1 MASGPNDL
9 PPTPGRNSVPVTEK
23 AWTVIEKHFDRN
35 ESLVAHQLNSF
46 SEFINTGIPSVVNSF
61 NPITINSGFNHETGK
76 YASVFQASFAN
87 LSLGRCVTQDKTGK
101 TTLLL
106 PSDAR
111 LRNMVYASAL
121 TSDVEIEAFQTLPD
135 GSTRTD
141 TKVIKG
147 VQLGNVPIMV
157 GSEYC
162 LLSDK
167 RHRSLEC
174 PFDPT
179 GYFIING
186 NEKVL
191 ISHDRIAENTPFVF
205 SGSKNQGE
213 TLICEV
219 RSVGERMPGCP
230 KTTTLVL
237 MAKPNPH
244 GLFVNV
250 SINSVKS
257 EIPLFLL
264 YRALGVTTDK
274 AIVESVTRIVKGVAE
289 DDLHRELQGS
299 CAEGKIAWTQKDALR
314 FLSKYVNLPAN
325 IAKGEAGDAQRVSVT
340 KHILDNDLFPHVGP
354 DFNAKAV
361 YLSYMTAK
369 LLKVKLG
376 VLNMDDRDSYLN
388 KRIDA
393 PGALLTCLFRQH
405 FAKMLREMRTFL
417 LKELNSGTWKVSGK
431 LANLMTKSNIC
442 KIVRHTTVS
451 SGLMYALATGNWGI
465 KNSRCKQGVA
475 QVLNRMTYIATVSHL
490 RRVNT
495 PIEKTGKL
503 VQPRKLFATSWGI
516 ICPAETPEGAS
527 IGLVKNLALT
537 TVVTTHTPT
546 CLVLDRLF
554 RMGVRPIRGN
564 AALQQGALVIVNGGV
579 VGTHENPAD
588 MFAKLKIIKRRGIL
602 NPTTSVVWNP
612 VEQEL
617 RMSTEAGRCCRPL
630 LIVENGKALIEDID
644 YDTLKNMTVLEL
656 LTGRHRGGAA
666 DIPSVIEYVDVEEAN
681 QSLIAMRPTDLRKG
695 DKGVLRKLPY
705 THLELTP
712 AACLGVVASNIP
724 FLNHNQS
731 PRNTY
736 QSAQSKQSVGIYSTS
751 FRSRFDTM
759 SFVLDYPQ
767 KPIVSTR
774 MSNLLNVS
782 SLPSGQNA
790 ILAIMVHTGYNQ
802 EDSVVISKAAVER
815 GLLGC
820 AFYRSYKETNSR
832 NHSTGE
838 EEHFYKPNP
847 DGSGCAPKH
856 MKHDKLAPT
865 GFVPEN
871 TYVASGDAIIGK
883 CMPQKVN
890 GLITQKD
897 VSVPIKDNEF
907 GYIDANCYNSNRF
920 PTTTSDG
927 FSFCKV
933 RIRQPRPLVVG
944 DKVSE
949 VSGQKGCVGCLLD
962 IDEMPYSE
970 DGITP
975 DIIMN
980 PHAIPSRMTISQLL
994 EMVLGKSSC
1003 LEGEYGDC
1011 TPFNEDATAE
1021 TVGKALAK
1029 YGYERYGNEVLYSP
1043 ATGLPME
1050 VHTFMGPAYY
1060 QRLKHM
1066 SVDKLHSRGGGGVG
1080 RVRAGGPVSSL
1091 TFTPSEGRS
1100 RQGGLRLGSME
1111 ADALLSNATTSFLRE
1126 RMYDCSDSYTCQIC
1140 DVCGSLTT
1148 ISNLK
1153 DGTFKCIPCNNTTSF
1168 STIAVP
1174 YCYKL
1179 LTQEIQALGIET
1191 AFNVKL

>member
-1 MASGPNDL
+1 MSPDAS
-9 PPTPGRNSVPVTEK
+9 PVDK
-23 AWTVIEKHFDRN
+23 AWAVIEKHFDKN
-35 ESLVAHQLNSF
+35 ESLVAHQLTSF
-46 SEFINTGIPSVVNSF
+46 SDFVNVGIPSVVNSF
-61 NPITINSGFNHETGK
+61 NPVTINSGFNHETGK
-76 YASVFQASFAN
+76 YTSVFQASFTN
-87 LSLGRCVTQDKTGK
+87 LSLGRCVSQDKTGK

-111 LRNMVYASAL
+111 LRNMVYASSLVA
-121 TSDVEIEAFQTLPD
+121 DVEIEAVQTLAD

-141 TKVIKG
+141 AKTLHG
-147 VQLGNVPIMV
+147 VQIGNIPIMV

-167 RHRSLEC
+167 RHRSMEC
-174 PFDPT
+174 PYDPT

-205 SGSKNQGE
+205 SGAKNQGE

-230 KTTTLVL
+230 KTTSLV
-237 MAKPNPH
+237 MMSKPNPQ
-244 GLFVNV
+244 GLYINV
-250 SINSVKS
+250 TINSVKS
-257 EIPLFLL
+257 EIPLFVL
-264 YRALGVTTDK
+264 YRALGVASDR
-274 AIVESVTRIVKGVAE
+274 AIVRSVSRMVRGVSE
-289 DDLHRELQGS
+289 EDLHHELQGS
-299 CAEGKIAWTQKDALR
+299 CSEARVAWTREDALR
-314 FLSKYVNLPAN
+314 LISRYVNLPVN
-325 IAKGEAGDAQRVSVT
+325 IARGDAGDAQRCAIARNV
-340 KHILDNDLFPHVGP
+340 IENDLFPHVGP
-354 DFNAKAV
+354 DFGSKVV

-376 VLNMDDRDSYLN
+376 LLEMDDRDSYLN

-405 FAKMLREMRTFL
+405 YAKMLREMRTFL
-417 LKELNSGTWKVSGK
+417 LKEFSSGTWKVSGR
-431 LANLMTKSNIC
+431 LVNLMSKSNIC

-516 ICPAETPEGAS
+516 ICPSETPEGAS

-537 TVVTTHTPT
+537 TVITTHTPT
-546 CLVLDRLF
+546 VLVLERLWA
-554 RMGVRPIRGN
+554 MGVAPVREG
-564 AALQQGALVIVNGGV
+564 ASLGAGALVIVNGAV
-579 VGTHENPAD
+579 VGTHEDPVAVY
-588 MFAKLKIIKRRGIL
+588 ARLKSVKRRGVI

-612 VEQEL
+612 IEQEL

-630 LIVENGKALIEDID
+630 LIVENGRALIEDVD
-644 YDTLKNMTVLEL
+644 RATLASMSVMEM
-656 LTGRHRGGAA
+656 LTGRYRGGSP
-666 DIPSVIEYVDVEEAN
+666 DIPSIIEYIDVEEAN
-681 QSLIAMRPTDLRKG
+681 QSLIAMRPTDLLKG
-695 DKGVLRKLPY
+695 NKGNLVRLPY
-705 THLELTP
+705 THMELTP
-712 AACLGVVASNIP
+712 AACLGVVACNIP

-736 QSAQSKQSVGIYSTS
+736 QSAQSKQSVGIYSLS

-767 KPIVSTR
+767 KPIVRTR
-774 MSNLLNVS
+774 MSKLLNVS
-782 SLPSGQNA
+782 ELPSGQNA

-802 EDSVVISKAAVER
+802 EDSVVISKAAVDR

-838 EEHFYKPNP
+838 EEHFYKPSE

-856 MKHDKLAPT
+856 MRHDKLSAT

-871 TYVASGDAIIGK
+871 TYVSSGEAIIGK

-890 GLITQKD
+890 GVINKKD

-907 GYIDANCYNSNRF
+907 GYIDANCFNSNRF

-933 RIRQPRPLVVG
+933 RVRQPRPLVVG

-949 VSGQKGCVGCLLD
+949 VSGQKGCVGCVVD
-962 IDEMPYSE
+962 IGDMPYSAQ
-970 DGITP
+970 GISP

-994 EMVLGKSSC
+994 EMVLGKSCC

-1011 TPFNEDATAE
+1011 TPFSEEASSE
-1021 TVGKALAK
+1021 TVGRALARH
-1029 YGYERYGNEVLYSP
+1029 GFERYGNEVLYSP

-1050 VHTFMGPAYY
+1050 VHTFIGPAYY

-1126 RMYDCSDSYTCQIC
+1126 RMYDCSDSYTCQVC
-1140 DVCGSLTT
+1140 DVCGSIAV
-1148 ISNLK
+1148 ISNK
-1153 DGTFKCIPCNNTTSF
+1153 DMFKCVPCANSTRF
-1168 STIAVP
+1168 STIAVN
-1174 YCYKL
+1174 YCLKL
-1179 LTQEIQALGIET
+1179 MTQEIQALGIET
-1191 AFNVKL
+1191 AFNVKK

>member
-1 MASGPNDL
+1 MGSE
-9 PPTPGRNSVPVTEK
+9 TPVSEKSWSV
-23 AWTVIEKHFDRN
+23 IYKHFSDN
-35 ESLVAHQLNSF
+35 KAFVSHQLNSF
-46 SEFINTGIPSVVNSF
+46 SDFVTLGIPSVVNSF
-61 NPITINSGFNHETGK
+61 NPVTINTGFNQDSGK
-76 YASVFQASFAN
+76 YASVYRASFTN

-101 TTLLL
+101 TTLIL

-111 LRNMVYASAL
+111 LRNMVYASSL
-121 TSDVEIEAFQTLPD
+121 TCDMEIEAFQTLTD

-141 TKVIKG
+141 TKTIKG
-147 VQLGNVPIMV
+147 VHLGSIPIMV

-162 LLSDK
+162 LISDK
-167 RHRSLEC
+167 RHRNMEC
-174 PFDPT
+174 PYDPA

-213 TLICEV
+213 TLICEI
-219 RSVGERMPGCP
+219 RSVGEKMPGCP
-230 KTTTLVL
+230 KTTSLVL
-237 MAKPNPH
+237 MSKPNPH
-244 GLFVNV
+244 GFFLNV
-250 SINSVKS
+250 TINSVKS
-257 EIPLFLL
+257 EIPLFVLF
-264 YRALGVTTDK
+264 RALGIVTDK
-274 AIVESVTRIVKGVAE
+274 AIVQSVASMIRGVSEA
-289 DDLHRELQGS
+289 DIHRELQGS
-299 CAEGKIAWTQKDALR
+299 CAEGKIAWKQDDALR
-314 FLSKYVNLPAN
+314 FIGKYINMPSN
-325 IAKGEAGDAQRVSVT
+325 IAKGNIGDAQKISVAT
-340 KHILDNDLFPHVGP
+340 HVLTNDLFPHAGP
-354 DFNAKAV
+354 GFQDKAV

-376 VLNMDDRDSYLN
+376 ILAMDDRDSYLN

-393 PGALLTCLFRQH
+393 PGALLTSLFRQH

-417 LKELNSGTWKVSGK
+417 LKELNSGTWRVSGR
-431 LANLMTKSNIC
+431 LVNLVTKSNIY

-537 TVVTTHTPT
+537 TIITTHTPT
-546 CLVLDRLF
+546 CIVLERLL
-554 RMGVRPIRGN
+554 RMGVDDNEKKCAKGS
-564 AALQQGALVIVNGGV
+564 ALVIVNGSVIGSHV
-579 VGTHENPAD
+579 DPNDLYT
-588 MFAKLKIIKRRGIL
+588 KLKIIKRRGIL

-612 VEQEL
+612 IDQEI

-630 LIVENGKALIEDID
+630 LIVENGRAVIEDVD
-644 YDTLKNMTVLEL
+644 HETLKSMTVMEM
-656 LTGRHRGGAA
+656 LTGKHRGGCTY
-666 DIPSVIEYVDVEEAN
+666 IPSVIEYVDVEEAN
-681 QSLIAMRPTDLRKG
+681 QSLIAMRPTDLKKG
-695 DKGVLRKLPY
+695 NKGSLRKLSY

-736 QSAQSKQSVGIYSTS
+736 QSAQSKQSVGIYSTA

-759 SFVLDYPQ
+759 AFVLDYPQ
-767 KPIVSTR
+767 RPIVKTR
-774 MSNLLNVS
+774 MSDVLNMS
-782 SLPSGQNA
+782 SLPSGQTA

-838 EEHFYKPNP
+838 EEHFYKPSNS
-847 DGSGCAPKH
+847 DSGCAPKH
-856 MKHDKLAPT
+856 MKHDKLGPE
-865 GFVPEN
+865 GFVPEG
-871 TYVASGDAIIGK
+871 TFVRSGDAIVGK
-883 CMPQKVN
+883 SMPQKQN
-890 GLITQKD
+890 GYIHEKD
-897 VSVPIKDNEF
+897 VSVPIKENEY

-933 RIRQPRPLVVG
+933 RIRQPRPLVIG
-944 DKVSE
+944 DKISE
-949 VSGQKGCVGCLLD
+949 VSGQKGCTGCILN
-962 IDEMPYSE
+962 IQEMPYSA
-970 DGITP
+970 DGIVP

-994 EMVLGKSSC
+994 EMVLGKAAC
-1003 LEGEYGDC
+1003 LQGEYGDC
-1011 TPFNEDATAE
+1011 TPFNEE
-1021 TVGKALAK
+1021 TSSESVGAALAA

-1050 VHTFMGPAYY
+1050 VHTFIGPAYY

-1066 SVDKLHSRGGGGVG
+1066 SVDKIHSRGGGGVG
-1080 RVRAGGPVSSL
+1080 RVRAGGPVSNL
-1091 TFTPSEGRS
+1091 GRQPSEGRS

-1111 ADALLSNATTSFLRE
+1111 CDGCLGNAVTSFLRE
-1126 RMYDCSDSYTCQIC
+1126 RMYDCSDAYTCEVC
-1140 DVCGSLTT
+1140 DVCGCMATV
-1148 ISNLK
+1148 SNRK
-1153 DGTFKCIPCNNTTSF
+1153 ESVFKCVPCNNTTSF
-1168 STIAVP
+1168 STIAIP

-1179 LTQEIQALGIET
+1179 LTQEIQGLGIET
-1191 AFNVKL
+1191 SFNVKA